1 MSTLIKSPGIP
12 SLRSLME
19 DFWNTENVLERGLF
33 RKEILPAVNIKE
45 NEADYQIEV
54 AAPGYKKND
63 FKIEVSDGVL
73 SISAETKDE
82 KSEESD
88 NYTRK
93 EFSSSSF
100 CRSFSLPDNVN
111 DEMVNAKYED
121 GLLQLKLSKSNK
133 AEAKKKMIS
142 VE

>member
-1 MSTLIKSPGIP
+1 MSTLIKSSGVP

-19 DFWNTENVLERGLF
+19 DFWNNESVLDRALF
-33 RKEILPAVNIKE
+33 RNDNLPAVTIKE

-54 AAPGYKKND
+54 AAPGYKKSD
-63 FKIEVSDGVL
+63 FKIEVSEGVL

-82 KSEESD
+82 KSEETD

-93 EFSSSSF
+93 EFTSSSF
-100 CRSFSLPDNVN
+100 RRSFSLPDNVN
-111 DEMVNAKYED
+111 DETVNAKYED
-121 GLLQLKLSKSNK
+121 GLLHLQLLKSKK
-133 AEAKKKMIS
+133 AAPKKKTIS

>member
-1 MSTLIKSPGIP
+1 MSTLIKSSGIP

-19 DFWNTENVLERGLF
+19 DFWNSENVFDRGLF
-33 RKEILPAVNIKE
+33 RKDTLPAVNIKE

-63 FKIEVSDGVL
+63 FKIEVSEGIL

-82 KSEESD
+82 KSEETD

-93 EFSSSSF
+93 EFTSSSF
-100 CRSFSLPDNVN
+100 CRSFSLPENVN
-111 DEMVNAKYED
+111 DEKVHAKYED
-121 GLLQLKLSKSNK
+121 GLLQLKLVKSKK
-133 AEAKKKMIS
+133 AEPKKKTIS

>member
-1 MSTLIKSPGIP
+1 
-12 SLRSLME
+12 ME
-19 DFWNTENVLERGLF
+19 DFWNSENVFDRGLF
-33 RKEILPAVNIKE
+33 RKDTLPAVNIKE

-63 FKIEVSDGVL
+63 FKIEVSEGIL

-82 KSEESD
+82 KSEETD

-93 EFSSSSF
+93 EFTSSSF
-100 CRSFSLPDNVN
+100 CRSFSLPENVN
-111 DEMVNAKYED
+111 DEKVHAKYED
-121 GLLQLKLSKSNK
+121 GLLQLKLVKSKK
-133 AEAKKKMIS
+133 AEPKKKTIS

>member
-33 RKEILPAVNIKE
+33 RKEVLPAVNIKE

-111 DEMVNAKYED
+111 DDMVNAKYED
-121 GLLQLKLSKSNK
+121 GLLQLKLSKNNK